1 MDCDGLSN
9 DSRVGFHEFRDDF
22 TRGQKA
28 TSQGRGRKKQY
39 YVRRDAGRRQLRDVC
54 EYTCNVT
61 SSDATWLCYGPIE
74 NVRDTQGNKNVVGWW
89 RGLGSRL
96 PNLDI
101 LLSGYG
107 ICLQD

>member
-1 MDCDGLSN
+1 MTLHGVRRL
-9 DSRVGFHEFRDDF
+9 RHE
-22 TRGQKA
+22 
-28 TSQGRGRKKQY
+28 KQ
-39 YVRRDAGRRQLRDVC
+39 RRDATRRQLRDVC

-61 SSDATWLCYGPIE
+61 SSDATWRCYGPIE
-74 NVRDTQGNKNVVGWW
+74 NVRDTQGNKNVMVGWW
-89 RGLGSRL
+89 QRFGSRL